1 MDLMRILSGRLV
13 PLATVVG
20 LIVFTYLRA
29 LNGPF
34 LLDDFSSVMPAKID
48 VFKFSE
54 LWRVSLGDG
63 SGLFGRAIPVLTFA
77 LNDYFLGGDAYQY
90 KLINLIIHALNFFLV
105 YYFLLLLFS
114 CARQEYKLSSLEIRW
129 LALICAALWA
139 LHPMQMST
147 VMYVVQRMAMLSTT
161 FCLCALIV
169 YLKYRSSIR
178 TKKGVMLWIVSVSLL
193 TLFACLSK
201 ENGALTIMYIA
212 LLEVLFFPQAIDVV
226 RKKIKT
232 VDRRLLLLVIT
243 VVISSVVFTLSKMM
257 SGYSLRDFDLVDRLL
272 TQPVVLV
279 FYLRNMI
286 FPNLN
291 EMSIYQ
297 DGYIAISEANVSVV
311 VSVAILAIMLAIA
324 VSLKRRMSYVS
335 FGIGLFFL
343 SHLLESTVLPLEL
356 VFEHRNYLS
365 ILGVCIAVVLP
376 AWAVLKR
383 YSRRPVVVV
392 AMAVLPILMMAQVT
406 YVRSVEWSSKE
417 ALVAAALENKP
428 NSLRARMG
436 KTEQLAAEGRLE
448 ELLAHLDASIESHPN
463 HSLFNIQKVMF
474 TGALGRQDAAAFNR
488 AVYSL
493 SQLPLRTTDLIGLN
507 ELYRFRSDGRFSWP
521 SMQGVAD
528 MFAAAVSNENTRIR
542 PASKAILNHAYTTI
556 VSDLEL

>member
-1 MDLMRILSGRLV
+1 M
-13 PLATVVG
+13 
-20 LIVFTYLRA
+20 VF
-29 LNGPF
+29 
-34 LLDDFSSVMPAKID
+34 
-48 VFKFSE
+48 E
-54 LWRVSLGDG
+54 
-63 SGLFGRAIPVLTFA
+63 
-77 LNDYFLGGDAYQY
+77 
-90 KLINLIIHALNFFLV
+90 
-105 YYFLLLLFS
+105 
-114 CARQEYKLSSLEIRW
+114 
-129 LALICAALWA
+129 
-139 LHPMQMST
+139 
-147 VMYVVQRMAMLSTT
+147 
-161 FCLCALIV
+161 
-169 YLKYRSSIR
+169 
-178 TKKGVMLWIVSVSLL
+178 
-193 TLFACLSK
+193 
-201 ENGALTIMYIA
+201 
-212 LLEVLFFPQAIDVV
+212 
-226 RKKIKT
+226 
-232 VDRRLLLLVIT
+232 
-243 VVISSVVFTLSKMM
+243 
-257 SGYSLRDFDLVDRLL
+257 
-272 TQPVVLV
+272 VVLV

-297 DGYIAISEANVSVV
+297 DGYMPISEANVSVV
-311 VSVAILAIMLAIA
+311 VSVVILAIMLAIA
-324 VSLKRRMSYVS
+324 FSLKRRMSYVS

-365 ILGVCIAVVLP
+365 ILG
-376 AWAVLKR
+376 
-383 YSRRPVVVV
+383 
-392 AMAVLPILMMAQVT
+392 
-406 YVRSVEWSSKE
+406 SSKE

-507 ELYRFRSDGRFSWP
+507 ELYRFRSDGRFNWP

-542 PASKAILNHAYTTI
+542 PASKAILNHAYTSI